1 MINKFR
7 IRRTEE
13 ACSCSFGYEQ
23 GAGRVFHPDRK
34 RIAAQ
39 AIQSRDEEEKKTMKF
54 KGSLIVVKD
63 CKKALKFYQDM
74 FEFELIR
81 DHDGNM
87 ELSENLYLQE
97 EKYWEQ
103 FTGRRVIPQ
112 CNHTELYFEEP
123 EIDSFVKKL
132 QRLYPDIEYVNH
144 LMTHGWGQRVVRF
157 YDPDGNLIE
166 VGTPV

>member
-1 MINKFR
+1 METERLIIDQMKETDNV
-7 IRRTEE
+7 RRH
-13 ACSCSFGYEQ
+13 S
-23 GAGRVFHPDRK
+23 GRPFHPDRK

-39 AIQSRDEEEKKTMKF
+39 DMRSLDWEEKQAMKF
-54 KGSLIVVKD
+54 KGILIVVKD
-63 CKKALKFYQDM
+63 CNKALKFYQDM
-74 FEFELIR
+74 FGFELIR

-87 ELSENLYLQE
+87 ELSGNLYLQE
-97 EKYWEQ
+97 EKYWER

-112 CNHTELYFEEP
+112 SNQTELYFEES

-132 QRLYPDIEYVNH
+132 ETLYPDTEYVNH
-144 LMTHGWGQRVVRF
+144 LMTHSWGQRVVRF